1 MKVSK
6 VNVLQVKT
14 SDNKKANEL
23 KKRLAKVKESM
34 NFKTEF
40 EVFEY
45 MLQVTENKLFGVFE
59 EVKEVKKDKTKGSV
73 VDRVNAF
80 IAVMLAYN
88 NSDEAEM
95 FGEYIQITKGLIMKE
110 LGVNGLSASKG
121 YDENKAEILGQE
133 SRLRISDKSYNS
145 KYRLIRVAGVKRTD
159 YPQTSKGRLQFIAD
173 SLQSWENRHNKVGFF
188 GRNWDNEEFKTEF

>member
-1 MKVSK
+1 MKVQK

-14 SDNKKANEL
+14 SDNKKANQL
-23 KKRLAKVKESM
+23 KKRLANIKESM

-59 EVKEVKKDKTKGSV
+59 PEEVKKDTAKGSV
-73 VDRVNAF
+73 NDRVNTF

-95 FGEYIQITKGLIMKE
+95 FGEYIQVTKGLIMKE
-110 LGVNGLSASKG
+110 LSVNGVAASKG
-121 YDENKAEILGQE
+121 YNENKAEILGQE
-133 SRLRISDKSYNS
+133 SRLGINKKSYNS
-145 KYRLIRVAGVKRTD
+145 KYRLIRVAGSKRTD
-159 YPQTSKGRLQFIAD
+159 YPQDEKGRLQFIAD
-173 SLQSWENRHNKVGFF
+173 SLQNWENKHDKIGFF
-188 GRNWDNEEFKTEF
+188 GRVWDNEGFKTEF